1 MRIVI
6 IGGVAAGPKAAAKIM
21 RLNPEAQVTVLEK
34 GDVVSYAGCGLP
46 YYVSGVVRE
55 QKELMATPV
64 GVVRDSAFF
73 QKVKNVT
80 VKIRTE
86 ALEIDRAGKRVKI
99 RDLSAGEE
107 AWLPYDKCV
116 IATGATPIV
125 PRIPG
130 VELDGVHTLHSVR
143 DAEAIKALVA
153 KRKAQ
158 NAMIIGGGLIGV
170 EAAEALRET
179 DCAVTI
185 IEMLPQILNLLDWE
199 MAHLVAEHMK
209 SKGVTVLTGI
219 AAREILDC
227 PEVPRRAAAVQTDRG
242 TFPADLVLLAVGVRP
257 NIALAKAAGL
267 ALGQRTGAIVVDEHQ
282 RTSDPDIYAAGD
294 CVECKH
300 LITGQSCFIPLGSN
314 ANKQGRVAAMNVC
327 GIKERFPGVVG
338 SAVCKVF
345 DFCAGRTGLTEAE
358 ARAAGYRVVTA
369 LVPGP
374 DRAHYMPT
382 NKALFMKLVADRAT
396 GRLLGLQVAGPGEGA
411 KRIDVAAMALTAGMT
426 IDALANADL
435 CYAPPYSPAMDNII
449 TAANVARNKRSGA
462 MDGISPLELKARLDA
477 GEEIVLLDVRSPQ
490 EFAEVRLPQSVNIP
504 LGMLRSRVDEI
515 PKDKPVV
522 TFCKVSLRGYEGAL
536 ILKAAGH
543 RNVQVLDGGIAMWPY
558 EKVS

>member
-6 IGGVAAGPKAAAKIM
+6 IGGVAAGPKTAAKIM

-34 GDVVSYAGCGLP
+34 GDILSYAGCGLP

-55 QKELMATPV
+55 QKDLMATPV
-64 GVVRDSAFF
+64 GVVRDSMFF
-73 QKVKNVT
+73 QKVKIVT
-80 VKIRTE
+80 MKIRTE
-86 ALEIDRAGKRVKI
+86 AVEIDRTAKRVKI
-99 RDLSAGEE
+99 RDLAAGEE

-116 IATGATPIV
+116 IATGATPII

-130 VELDGVHTLHSVR
+130 VDMVGVYTLHGVH

-153 KRKAQ
+153 KRNAQ
-158 NAMIIGGGLIGV
+158 NAVIIGGGLIGV
-170 EAAEALRET
+170 EAAEALRESG
-179 DCAVTI
+179 CGVTV
-185 IEMLPQILNLLDWE
+185 IEMLPQILNILDWE

-219 AAREILDC
+219 AAREILGR
-227 PEVPRRAAAVQTDRG
+227 PNAPRRVASVQTDQG
-242 TFPADLVLLAVGVRP
+242 MFPADLVLLAVGVRP
-257 NIALAKAAGL
+257 NVSLAQAAGL
-267 ALGQRTGAIVVDEHQ
+267 ALGRRTGAIMVDEHQ

-300 LITGQSCFIPLGSN
+300 LITGQSCFIPLGST
-314 ANKQGRVAAMNVC
+314 ANKQGRVAAMNIC
-327 GIKERFPGVVG
+327 GIEERFPGVVG
-338 SAVCKVF
+338 SAVCKIF
-345 DFCAGRTGLTEAE
+345 DFCVGRTGLTETE
-358 ARAAGYRVVTA
+358 ARAAGYDVVTA
-369 LVPGP
+369 LAPGP

-382 NKALFMKLVADRAT
+382 NKTLFMKLVADRAS

-435 CYAPPYSPAMDNII
+435 CYAPPYSPALDNII
-449 TAANVARNKRSGA
+449 TAANVARNKRSGV

-490 EFAEVRLPQSVNIP
+490 EFATERLPKSLNIP
-504 LGMLRSRVDEI
+504 LGALRSRLVEI
-515 PKDKPVV
+515 PSDKPVV
-522 TFCKVSLRGYEGAL
+522 AFCKVSLRGYEGAL
-536 ILKAAGH
+536 ILKAAGR
-543 RNVQVLDGGIAMWPY
+543 RNVQVLDGGIDMWPY
-558 EKVS
+558 EKEK